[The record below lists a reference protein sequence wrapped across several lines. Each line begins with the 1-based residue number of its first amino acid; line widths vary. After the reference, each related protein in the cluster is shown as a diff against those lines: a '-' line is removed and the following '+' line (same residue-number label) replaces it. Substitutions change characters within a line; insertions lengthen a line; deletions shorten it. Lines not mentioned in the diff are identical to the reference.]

1 MAKARL
7 ISVIVPV
14 YNEAESAPLLHQ
26 KLKKVLTKHFPKHEI
41 IYIDDG
47 STDTSIDVLTR
58 ISKSDV
64 STTVIQFR
72 RNFGQTAAISAGF
85 DRASG
90 EVIVTLDADL
100 QNDPKDIPKMVREL
114 HNGFDLVSGW
124 RKARDDDFLRVFFSR
139 IANLI
144 ISKTAGVPIHDFG
157 CTLKVYRGDLVK
169 QLKLYGEMHRF
180 IPAIASQVGAKIS
193 EIEVRHH
200 PRKYGKSKYGLDRTF
215 RVILDVIL
223 VKFLLTFQNK
233 PMQLFGMLGIA
244 LNVVGGGIFT
254 WLIYLRLFENQ
265 SLSDRPLFLVS
276 ITMILIGIQFVTIG
290 VLAEIIVRVYYES
303 QNKKTYYIRQIIE

>member
-200 PRKYGKSKYGLDRTF
+200 PRKFGKSKYGLDRTF

-233 PMQLFGMLGIA
+233 PLHLFGSLGAFSTVTGSIIFSYLSFEKLVYGSA
-244 LNVVGGGIFT
+244 LA
-254 WLIYLRLFENQ
+254 
-265 SLSDRPLFLVS
+265 DRPLFMLS
-276 ITMILIGIQFVTIG
+276 IFMIMIGIQFITIG
-290 VLAEIIVRVYYES
+290 ILAEMLMRIYYES
-303 QNKKTYYIRQIIE
+303 QQKKPYYIKKVIS